1 MLTFRPLALAL
12 LLIAAGMVTARAQ
25 APVTQNPATP
35 NNVSVLHLT
44 ETAERLVARDR
55 LRADLAAD
63 VTDPDAA
70 KVQAE
75 INRRMSAALQRIK
88 AVPDLQ
94 VETNGYSV
102 YQERPEK
109 APPRWH
115 GSQSVSVTAKD
126 FAPLLALVGT
136 LQQEGLVVRGLIP
149 LLSREARQA
158 TEDELTATALDR
170 LQKRAARIA
179 TQLNSKIDLYRD
191 VRVGNAAAPGPVPMM
206 RAAAAPSS
214 FSPAPP
220 PVAEPG
226 ETQVSVTVEA
236 DIVLAR

>member
-1 MLTFRPLALAL
+1 MLTFRSVTTASVIKV
-12 LLIAAGMVTARAQ
+12 LLISAVVVPTANAQ
-25 APVTQNPATP
+25 APAPA
-35 NNVSVLHLT
+35 NNVSVLHLA
-44 ETAERLVARDR
+44 ETADRMVARDR
-55 LRADLAAD
+55 LRAELAAD

-75 INRRMSAALQRIK
+75 INRRMSAALARIK
-88 AVPDLQ
+88 SVPDIA

-102 YQERPEK
+102 YQERPDK
-109 APPRWH
+109 ASVRWH
-115 GSQSVSVTAKD
+115 GSQSVILTTKD
-126 FAPLLALVGT
+126 FTSLLTLIGT
-136 LQQEGLVVRGLIP
+136 LQQEGLVVRSLAP

-158 TEDELTATALDR
+158 VEDELTETALDR
-170 LQKRAARIA
+170 LQKRAARVA
-179 TQLNSKIDLYRD
+179 AQLDSKIDLYRD

-206 RAAAAPSS
+206 RAAAASS

-226 ETQVSVTVEA
+226 ETQVSVTVDA

>member
-1 MLTFRPLALAL
+1 MLTFQR
-12 LLIAAGMVTARAQ
+12 IAAPLLVTVALTTSAFAQ
-25 APVTQNPATP
+25 TP
-35 NNVSVLHLT
+35 QPSNVSVLHLV
-44 ETAERLVARDR
+44 EIADRMVARDR
-55 LRADLAAD
+55 LRAELAAD

-75 INRRMSAALQRIK
+75 INRRMSGALARIN
-88 AVPDLQ
+88 AVPDIA

-102 YQERPEK
+102 YQERPDK
-109 APPRWH
+109 APARWH
-115 GSQSVSVTAKD
+115 GSQSVTLTAKD
-126 FAPLLALVGT
+126 FTPLLTLIGT
-136 LQQEGLVVRGLIP
+136 LQQEGLVVRSLTP

-158 TEDELTATALDR
+158 VEDALTETALDR

-179 TQLNSKIDLYRD
+179 AQLNSKIDLYRD

-206 RAAAAPSS
+206 RAAAASS

-226 ETQVSVTVEA
+226 ETQVSVTVDA